1 MNSSP
6 NWQLGAWDDAGVCG
20 LALQCQ
26 AAAFPSRWRG
36 RGLPRLDPTAVIHGA
51 TGTVRN
57 RRGRRPSCGWSA
69 SRAEAHRSAAR
80 PGVLPSAPAPPPPSS
95 PGSCSRLQEAGA
107 PPPPWSPPRLA
118 LSRLTFRSP
127 DPRLGAPLAA
137 AGPTDDLGWR
147 ARLSPLFHPKPPERS
162 RENRTMSRAGNR
174 GNTQARWLGTGLL
187 GKIAPALSFLSLAS
201 FLTPPHPEGGE
212 EKCLRQGGTK

>member
-26 AAAFPSRWRG
+26 AAASPSGWRG
-36 RGLPRLDPTAVIHGA
+36 RGLPRLNPTAVIHGA

-69 SRAEAHRSAAR
+69 SRAEAHRSATR

-95 PGSCSRLQEAGA
+95 AGSCSRLQEGGGRA
-107 PPPPWSPPRLA
+107 SPSLFSPS
-118 LSRLTFRSP
+118 SRS
-127 DPRLGAPLAA
+127 LAA
-137 AGPTDDLGWR
+137 NFSPTRGSELPWQLRGPQTTSGGEPGCPHYSI
-147 ARLSPLFHPKPPERS
+147 LSLRSAPER
-162 RENRTMSRAGNR
+162 TGPCP
-174 GNTQARWLGTGLL
+174 GLGTEAILRRDGWAL
-187 GKIAPALSFLSLAS
+187 GFWV
-201 FLTPPHPEGGE
+201 
-212 EKCLRQGGTK
+212 R